1 MVGRGV
7 LPSRTAARPDCLL
20 LCTGVFSSRK
30 LERAN
35 YDSVAGRRRFLEQI
49 ETLFV
54 QVLSVAGEI
63 NVLKLGTVA
72 LG

>member
-1 MVGRGV
+1 
-7 LPSRTAARPDCLL
+7 
-20 LCTGVFSSRK
+20 
-30 LERAN
+30 
-35 YDSVAGRRRFLEQI
+35 VAFRRRFLEQI